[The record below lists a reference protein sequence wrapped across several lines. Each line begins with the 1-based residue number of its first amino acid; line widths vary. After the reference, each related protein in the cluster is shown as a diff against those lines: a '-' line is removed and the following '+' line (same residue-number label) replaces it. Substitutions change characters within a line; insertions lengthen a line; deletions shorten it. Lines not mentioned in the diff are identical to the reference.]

1 MVNRLCRQRIT
12 NRQQKTHWICYVF
25 SICFFSSF
33 LWCFILFDG
42 ETYTPPNNFQSVQVL
57 EILFSSLNESKNCKF
72 FLRLCQPYM
81 FQLYLQRTR
90 LIHQCLTLLRFFPVW
105 KNISLIV
112 NQCRFFYFWE
122 RPWNSDEWA
131 RKKHYV
137 PHLGSRC
144 FFI

>member
-1 MVNRLCRQRIT
+1 MVSRLWRQWIT
-12 NRQQKTHWICYVF
+12 NRQQKTHWIYYVF
-25 SICFFSSF
+25 SMCFASSF
-33 LWCFILFDG
+33 LWCFTLSNG
-42 ETYTPPNNFQSVQVL
+42 ETYTPPNYFLSVQVL
-57 EILFSSLNESKNCKF
+57 EILFSSLNESKNSKM
-72 FLRLCQPYM
+72 FLRLCHPYM
-81 FQLYLQRTR
+81 PQLYLEQTK
-90 LIHQCLTLLRFFPVW
+90 LVHQCLTLLRFIPVW